1 MLGLDHSGGL
11 ILFASVTKHWR
22 IEIFF
27 FVLPRLPV
35 HQLLACVSAA
45 VEGCLSW
52 QSYQT
57 HISSWDRPAE
67 TSLTENWTPSLPN
80 WTKSMCILPN
90 RYTHTH
96 THSCT
101 HSCILWCFDSGLW
114 VEIYDPIFIVAIK
127 FQAGQSGGK
136 TVRMI
141 QEDKCFRLKRGCDRM
156 KMCPCVWCLRL
167 WWSFRSVIR
176 WICSSP
182 LGCTALEDGIT
193 PQEFWAHLKPDL
205 PLQTADPSK
214 VLPFLALKYFPHFL
228 LNLYVPF
235 CAQFLFVLLKRKNK
249 LRS

>member
-27 FVLPRLPV
+27 FLSSPVFLSISSWLVSQRLSRAVSAGRVTRHTSAPETDLQRLRWQRTEP
-35 HQLLACVSAA
+35 HRCQTGQRACVS
-45 VEGCLSW
+45 C
-52 QSYQT
+52 QT
-57 HISSWDRPAE
+57 GTH
-67 TSLTENWTPSLPN
+67 
-80 WTKSMCILPN
+80 
-90 RYTHTH
+90 THTH

-182 LGCTALEDGIT
+182 LGCTELEDGIT

-214 VLPFLALKYFPHFL
+214 VLPFLALLSNTFPI
-228 LNLYVPF
+228 F
-235 CAQFLFVLLKRKNK
+235 C
-249 LRS
+249 